1 MTESPSFIFTFILTS
16 LLYLALSE
24 PYCKKLDSV
33 SRSPDQ
39 SRKGHL
45 NFDIGG
51 ATPRTL
57 RTNDSVL
64 DGVGSSRGRKRLRS
78 NAE

>member
-1 MTESPSFIFTFILTS
+1 MTEIPSFIFTFILTS
-16 LLYLALSE
+16 LLCLALSE
-24 PYCKKLDSV
+24 PYRKKLDSV

-45 NFDIGG
+45 NSDIGG

-57 RTNDSVL
+57 RTNDSVS
-64 DGVGSSRGRKRLRS
+64 DGVGSSRGKKRLRS
-78 NAE
+78 KAE

>member
-1 MTESPSFIFTFILTS
+1 MTEIPSFIFAFILTS
-16 LLYLALSE
+16 LLCLALSD
-24 PYCKKLDSV
+24 PYRKKLDSV

-39 SRKGHL
+39 SCKDHL
-45 NFDIGG
+45 NSDIGR

-57 RTNDSVL
+57 RTNDRVS
-64 DGVGSSRGRKRLRS
+64 DGAGSSRGKKRLRS